1 MLGETI
7 KDFRLVQ
14 QLGRGGM
21 GEVWLAE
28 QQLIK
33 TKVAIKILGTELAAD
48 QQQVQR
54 FFNEAIAVGRIKHA
68 GIAKIFD
75 VGFHENGR
83 AFLIMELLEG
93 DTLTARMAT
102 TPPALPAALE
112 IARQIASVVAATHTA
127 GVIHRDLKPDNIF
140 LVPDAELASGER
152 VKILDFGIAKLG
164 SARTSL
170 TNAQGAASMGTP
182 GYMAPEQWTDAS
194 GVDGKADVYALGC
207 IMFEL
212 VCGRRPFAITTIAE
226 AYRKH
231 IHEQPPTVRSVV
243 PDAPQIVDELIGR
256 MLAKKPVERPTMVA
270 VHTVL
275 SRIAG
280 AVGDTSLRLSTFVT
294 AAPQTTL
301 GGAAIAVATSK
312 RRRTGLVAGGVLAA
326 VVAAGAVAM
335 VVRGGEDID
344 DDVVAAA
351 PAPPPAA
358 KLREPKLGLDAI
370 AQLANPTSSAVS
382 NLHSDQLWA
391 TAYDDLADACKQP
404 GAPSH
409 WCVAADL
416 AIGERALDRHDAT
429 TAIAAFKRAGEG
441 EPTWALP
448 FIALAGA
455 LSHDHDLTG
464 ALAAASTAQRLEP
477 SSWLPIAAGARAYS
491 AAHRSDDAI
500 MEYRRAVALAP
511 KNAVLLAEVALVYH
525 SANMDTEA
533 DKYAERALAIDD
545 AMVSIHLMRAERAL
559 EKQDATTAQA
569 EAERCLSVAPKNAA
583 AHLVRGDALALAH
596 DKPGAFDEYKKAIE
610 LAGDRATS
618 APDARLTAIVAA
630 IANDSLPAPRGVTS
644 TDRSRPTSPSDGVR
658 TRPGCA
664 SSDPLCDLTR

>member
-1 MLGETI
+1 MIGETI
-7 KDFRLVQ
+7 KDFRLVRE
-14 QLGRGGM
+14 LGRGGM

-33 TKVAIKILGTELAAD
+33 TKVAIKILGAELAAD

-68 GIAKIFD
+68 GIARIFD
-75 VGFHENGR
+75 VGFRDNGR

-93 DTLTARMAT
+93 DTLSARMAT
-102 TPPALPAALE
+102 TPPALPIALE
-112 IARQIASVVAATHTA
+112 IARQIASVIAATHTA
-127 GVIHRDLKPDNIF
+127 GVIHRDLKPDNVF
-140 LVPDAELASGER
+140 LVVDAELAMGER

-164 SARTSL
+164 TARTSL
-170 TNAQGAASMGTP
+170 TNARGASMGKP

-212 VCGRRPFAITTIAE
+212 VCGRRPFDITTIAE

-231 IHEQPPTVRSVV
+231 VHEQPPSVRSVV

-256 MLAKKPVERPTMVA
+256 MLSKKPAERPTMVA
-270 VHTVL
+270 VHAVL

-312 RRRTGLVAGGVLAA
+312 RRRTGVIAAGVLAA
-326 VVAAGAVAM
+326 VVTAGTFAM
-335 VVRGGEDID
+335 VVRGDDSVD
-344 DDVVAAA
+344 DDVSAA
-351 PAPPPAA
+351 PAPPPP

-370 AQLANPTSSAVS
+370 AQLANPTSSAV
-382 NLHSDQLWA
+382 SDQLWA

-409 WCVAADL
+409 WCVSADV
-416 AIGERALDRHDAT
+416 AIGERALDRHDSA
-429 TAIAAFKRAGEG
+429 TAIAAFKRAADA
-441 EPTWALP
+441 EPAWALP

-455 LSHDHDLTG
+455 LSHDNDLEG

-477 SSWLPIAAGARAYS
+477 SSWQPIAGGARAYS
-491 AAHRSDDAI
+491 AENRSDDAI

-511 KNAVLLAEVALVYH
+511 TNAVLLGEIALVYH
-525 SANMDTEA
+525 AAGMDTEA
-533 DKYAERALAIDD
+533 DKYADRALAIDD

-559 EKQDATTAQA
+559 EKQDATTARA

-583 AHLVRGDALALAH
+583 AHIARGDALALAH
-596 DKPGAFDEYKKAIE
+596 DKPGAMTEYKKAIE
-610 LAGDRATS
+610 LAGDRATI
-618 APDARLTAIVAA
+618 AADARLAAIVTAVTK
-630 IANDSLPAPRGVTS
+630 DSLPAPRGGM
-644 TDRSRPTSPSDGVR
+644 RR
-658 TRPGCA
+658 
-664 SSDPLCDLTR
+664 

>member
-1 MLGETI
+1 MIGQTI

-14 QLGRGGM
+14 ELGRGGM

-28 QQLIK
+28 QQIIK
-33 TKVAIKILGTELAAD
+33 TKVAIKILGSELAAD
-48 QQQVQR
+48 QQQVRR
-54 FFNEAIAVGRIKHA
+54 FFNEAIAVGQIKHA

-75 VGFHENGR
+75 VGFTDAGR

-93 DTLTARMAT
+93 DTLSARMAT

-112 IARQIASVVAATHTA
+112 IARQIASVVAATHNA
-127 GVIHRDLKPDNIF
+127 GVIHRDLKPDNVF
-140 LVPDAELASGER
+140 LVPDAELATGER

-231 IHEQPPTVRSVV
+231 VHEQPPTVRSVV
-243 PDAPQIVDELIGR
+243 SDAPQIVDELIGR
-256 MLAKKPVERPTMVA
+256 MLSKRPGERPTMVA
-270 VHTVL
+270 VHAVL

-312 RRRTGLVAGGVLAA
+312 RRRTGLIAGAALAA
-326 VVAAGAVAM
+326 VVTAGTATM
-335 VVRGGEDID
+335 VMRGDDVD
-344 DDVVAAA
+344 DDIVAA
-351 PAPPPAA
+351 PAPPPAP

-370 AQLANPTSSAVS
+370 HQLANPTSSAVS

-391 TAYDDLADACKQP
+391 SAYDDLADACKQP
-404 GAPSH
+404 GAPSR
-409 WCVAADL
+409 WCIAADV
-416 AIGERALDRHDAT
+416 AIGERALDRHDNAT
-429 TAIAAFKRAGEG
+429 AVAAFKRAGEG
-441 EPTWALP
+441 DPTWALP

-455 LSHDHDLTG
+455 LSHDHDLKG

-491 AAHRSDDAI
+491 AEHHGDDAI

-511 KNAVLLAEVALVYH
+511 SNAVLLAEVALVYH
-525 SANMDTEA
+525 AAGMDTEA
-533 DKYAERALAIDD
+533 DKYAERALAIDHD
-545 AMVSIHLMRAERAL
+545 MVSIHLMRAERAL
-559 EKQDATTAQA
+559 EAQDAKTALVEA
-569 EAERCLSVAPKNAA
+569 EACLSVSPKNAS
-583 AHLVRGDALALAH
+583 AHIARGDALALTH
-596 DKPGAFDEYKKAIE
+596 DKPAAMAEYKKAIA
-610 LAGDRATS
+610 LAGDRASS
-618 APDARLTAIVAA
+618 AADARLAAIVAA
-630 IANDSLPAPRGVTS
+630 VAKDSLPAPRNVTAQ
-644 TDRSRPTSPSDGVR
+644 DRSRPISPSEGMR
-658 TRPGCA
+658 TRPGCTA
-664 SSDPLCDLTR
+664 ADPLCDATR